1 MCPDKELNQMNADEL
16 GNLFPVIIK
25 EPDKKWS
32 AYYSKEKA
40 RILQV
45 FDKSDIESIE
55 HIGST
60 AVPGLK
66 AKPTID
72 ILIGISEKVPDDR
85 IIESLR
91 SAGYEYINKPEN
103 PPPHMMFVK
112 GYTKQGFKGQAFH
125 IHVRYKGDWDEIYF
139 RDYLR
144 NNRKAAKA
152 YEDLKLILAEKYKND
167 REAYTSEKT
176 KFIEKINKL
185 ARQKYQQ
192 E

>member
-1 MCPDKELNQMNADEL
+1 MCPDKELHSMNTKEL
-16 GNLFPVIIK
+16 GQLFPIIIE
-25 EPDKKWS
+25 EPDKRWTT
-32 AYYSKEKA
+32 YFSKEKA
-40 RILQV
+40 IILDL
-45 FDKSDIESIE
+45 FNKSEIESIE

-72 ILIGISEKVPDDR
+72 MLIEISEKVPDDS

-91 SAGYEYINKPEN
+91 SAGYEYIHRPEN

-152 YEDLKLILAEKYKND
+152 YEDLKLKLAEKYKND
-167 REAYTSEKT
+167 REAYTSK
-176 KFIEKINKL
+176 KNDFIEKINKL
-185 ARQKYQQ
+185 ARQK
-192 E
+192 